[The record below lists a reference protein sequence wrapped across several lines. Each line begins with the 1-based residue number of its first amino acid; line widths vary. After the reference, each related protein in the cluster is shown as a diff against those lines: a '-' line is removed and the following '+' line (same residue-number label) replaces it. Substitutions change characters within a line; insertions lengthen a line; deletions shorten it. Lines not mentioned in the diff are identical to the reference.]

1 MYQKFTEASTAHQ
14 AAQEELAE
22 LEKKQ
27 AQIEASVANLS
38 SERGIEA
45 EIRNRFGVA
54 REGEGEIKIV
64 RDEEAE
70 EPGELQK
77 KSLWQRIISAF
88 AIW

>member
-1 MYQKFTEASTAHQ
+1 MYQKFAEASGAHE
-14 AAQEELAE
+14 AAQEELAALKE
-22 LEKKQ
+22 RH
-27 AQIEASVANLS
+27 AQVEAAVASLS
-38 SERGIEA
+38 SERGLEA

-64 RDEEAE
+64 RDEEVK

-77 KSLWQRIISAF
+77 KSLWQRILNAF